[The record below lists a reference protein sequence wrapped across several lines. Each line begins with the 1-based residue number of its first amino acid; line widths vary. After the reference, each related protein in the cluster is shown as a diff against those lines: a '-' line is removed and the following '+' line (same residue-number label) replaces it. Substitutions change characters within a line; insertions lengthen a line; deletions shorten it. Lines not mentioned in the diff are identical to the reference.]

1 MNSRFLLYL
10 LAFVLLSAVGG
21 YFLLS
26 GTEGTGSLASIESS
40 DQHPFYARHPKDPAT
55 GKFLETELGYPGNH
69 PTDPATGEIT
79 PEPVR
84 DWNYIDQ
91 LKRPFGSDSLRGK
104 VYVAEFFF
112 MSCPTIC
119 PKVKG
124 QMLRLEEEFANE
136 EDFRL
141 VSFTVDPKRDVPD
154 SMKAYAEKL
163 GTKSMDRWRYIHGDK
178 FEIHGEL
185 DADYLSIAEE
195 NADAPGGFDH
205 SGYIV
210 LVDRKGFVRSYASG
224 LKPEEV
230 DFLMKDIRLL
240 LDNPDM

>member
-1 MNSRFLLYL
+1 MYSRALF
-10 LAFVLLSAVGG
+10 FILSVFILVGCG
-21 YFLLS
+21 DS
-26 GTEGTGSLASIESS
+26 NGLASIESS
-40 DQHPFYARHPKDPAT
+40 DQHPFYARHPKDPKT
-55 GKFLETELGYPGNH
+55 GKYLENELGFPGNH
-69 PTDPATGEIT
+69 PTDPATGAPA

-91 LKRPFGSDSLRGK
+91 LERPFGSDSLRGK

-112 MSCPTIC
+112 TSCPTIC

-124 QMLRLEEEFANE
+124 QMLRLEEEFADE
-136 EDFRL
+136 PDFRM
-141 VSFTVDPKRDVPD
+141 VSFTVDPKRDTPEK
-154 SMKAYAEKL
+154 MKMYAEQL
-163 GTKSMDRWRYIHGDK
+163 GTKNMDRWRYIYGDR
-178 FEIHGEL
+178 FEISEL

-195 NADAPGGFDH
+195 NPDAPGGFDH

-210 LVDRKGFVRSYASG
+210 LVDRNGFVRSYASG

-240 LDNPDM
+240 LDAK